1 MFRYVL
7 FDLDGTL
14 TDSKPGIFW
23 AIKKVLKLRGKEFS
37 DEVLLQFLG
46 PPMEESIV
54 TIAGF
59 SQAEAK
65 LVKKDFLTFYKA
77 AGIYDNTLIRGI
89 PKLLGMLKDK
99 GIKLAVA
106 TSKPEFATLKV
117 LDRFS
122 LLGFFDVISAA
133 PNDGDGKKSEVVR
146 RALEMLRVDKTE
158 KRFAVMV
165 GDRKYDV
172 IGAKENGIASVGFT
186 AAGYAEEGE
195 LEAAGADFITDNV
208 TELARFL
215 LGDNE

>member
-23 AIKKVLKLRGKEFS
+23 AIKKVLKLRGKELS
-37 DEVLLQFLG
+37 DEVLLRFLG

-65 LVKKDFLTFYKA
+65 FIKKDFIRVYKA
-77 AGIYDNTLIRGI
+77 VGIYDNTLIAGI
-89 PKLLGMLKDK
+89 PKLLGTLKDK
-99 GIKLAVA
+99 GVKLAVA
-106 TSKPEFATLKV
+106 TSKPEFAAMMV

-146 RALEMLRVDKTE
+146 RALNALGVRDRE
-158 KRFAVMV
+158 KEFAVMV

-195 LEAAGADFITDNV
+195 LESSGADFITDNAAELTRYLTGD
-208 TELARFL
+208 TE
-215 LGDNE
+215 

>member
-14 TDSKPGIFW
+14 TDSKQGIFW
-23 AIKKVLKLRGKEFS
+23 AIKKVLKLRGKELS
-37 DEVLLQFLG
+37 DEVLLRFLG

-65 LVKKDFLTFYKA
+65 FIKKDFIRVYKA
-77 AGIYDNTLIRGI
+77 VGIYDNALIQGI
-89 PKLLGMLKDK
+89 PKLLGTLKDK
-99 GIKLAVA
+99 GVKLAVA
-106 TSKPEFATLKV
+106 TSKPEFAAMMV

-122 LLGFFDVISAA
+122 LLGYFDVISAA

-146 RALEMLRVDKTE
+146 RALNALGVRDRE
-158 KRFAVMV
+158 KEFAVMV

-195 LEAAGADFITDNV
+195 LESSGADFITDNAIELTRYLTGD
-208 TELARFL
+208 TE
-215 LGDNE
+215 

>member
-23 AIKKVLKLRGKEFS
+23 AIKKVLKLRGKELS
-37 DEVLLQFLG
+37 DEVLLRFLG

-59 SQAEAK
+59 SEAEAK
-65 LVKKDFLTFYKA
+65 LIKKDFIRLYKA
-77 AGIYDNTLIRGI
+77 VGIYDNTLIAGI
-89 PKLLGMLKDK
+89 AKLLGALKDK
-99 GIKLAVA
+99 GIRLAVA
-106 TSKPEFATLKV
+106 TSKPEFAALKV

-122 LLGFFDVISAA
+122 LIGFFDVISAA

-146 RALEMLRVDKTE
+146 RALNALGVRDRE
-158 KRFAVMV
+158 KEFAVMI

-172 IGAKENGIASVGFT
+172 VGAKENGIASVGFT

-195 LEAAGADFITDNV
+195 LESVGADFITDNAY
-208 TELARFL
+208 ELRRYL
-215 LGDNE
+215 LGENE

>member
-23 AIKKVLKLRGKEFS
+23 AIKKVLELRGKELS
-37 DEVLLQFLG
+37 DEVLLRFLG

-59 SQAEAK
+59 SEAEAK
-65 LVKKDFLTFYKA
+65 LIKKDFIRLYKA
-77 AGIYDNTLIRGI
+77 VGIYDNTLIAGI
-89 PKLLGMLKDK
+89 AKLLGALKDK
-99 GIKLAVA
+99 GIRLAVA
-106 TSKPEFATLKV
+106 TSKPEFAAMTV

-122 LLGFFDVISAA
+122 LIGFFDVISAA

-146 RALEMLRVDKTE
+146 RALNLLGVRDRE
-158 KRFAVMV
+158 KEFAVMV
-165 GDRKYDV
+165 GDRNYDV

-195 LEAAGADFITDNV
+195 LESSGADFITDNV